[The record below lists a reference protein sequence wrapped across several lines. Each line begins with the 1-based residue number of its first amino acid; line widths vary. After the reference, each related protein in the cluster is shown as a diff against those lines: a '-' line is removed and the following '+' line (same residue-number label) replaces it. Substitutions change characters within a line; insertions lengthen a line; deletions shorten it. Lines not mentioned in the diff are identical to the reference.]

1 MCQNVLYYDFE
12 WDSLSIYKA
21 YWKSF
26 ENDKN
31 TFFHLKSSFLK
42 DISIFVINIWPF
54 DKRLDKKA
62 KINFKIYDVTN
73 WITSS
78 YSTDTVKYLKK
89 QVQSYGSWFSW
100 ALGPYFKTK
109 IK

>member
-26 ENDKN
+26 ENDN

-54 DKRLDKKA
+54 DKGLDKKA
-62 KINFKIYDVTN
+62 R
-73 WITSS
+73 
-78 YSTDTVKYLKK
+78 
-89 QVQSYGSWFSW
+89 
-100 ALGPYFKTK
+100 
-109 IK
+109 